1 MPQEDKLILEKLFI
15 QALENHKKKN
25 FHNAKNIYKE
35 VLKKDPF
42 HLKACFNL
50 AILYNNLGN
59 FQKSIIYYEKV
70 LEIKPHE
77 FNACYNLGNIYKK
90 LKKNDKAKKLYKKV
104 IELQPK
110 NIAALNNLGNLSR
123 ELGEYQNAIRYFK
136 ELIKIKPNF
145 AIGYYNLGHLLK
157 EIGEYHEAIEY
168 FDKAVKIEPKNL
180 IFQWQSM
187 ITFPVIYKNF
197 EEIELSRTK
206 FKKKIK
212 VIDQLLN
219 SENKYT
225 KYDLENTINS
235 GTNFF
240 LHYQGKDD
248 LSLQK
253 QFANLIEQITQKVYP
268 QFNIK
273 IKKKKLDKKISV
285 GFISS
290 FFRDHTVSKL
300 FKNWILKLDDKKFDK
315 FTYYVSNNIDHV
327 TQKIK
332 NNSKLF
338 FSENVEELISQIS
351 ADSIDVIIYLD
362 IGMEPKIQ
370 ILSSLRLASLQFNT
384 WGHPVTSGFKNID
397 FFLSSELME
406 ANDSKKYFSEK
417 LIKMPQ
423 LGIDYDFPD
432 LSNTK
437 EPELS
442 KSTKSTIF
450 LNLQSLFKLLPQD
463 DHIYLDIIKKNPN
476 CYFWFIEGI
485 KDPMN
490 LVFKDRI
497 SKRFQDEGYD
507 FKKYFYFHPRC
518 SNNEFLGLI
527 KKSDI
532 ILDSLN
538 WSGGNTSL
546 EAISLNKPII
556 TLPSNFMRG
565 RHTYGILKILGIE
578 ETIAN
583 SKKNYI
589 EIALKLASDI
599 NFRNEVIK
607 KIKINKKKLFN
618 NEKSVTFLE
627 KVITSE
633 YYKKNNIKVKG

>member
-1 MPQEDKLILEKLFI
+1 M
-15 QALENHKKKN
+15 
-25 FHNAKNIYKE
+25 
-35 VLKKDPF
+35 
-42 HLKACFNL
+42 
-50 AILYNNLGN
+50 
-59 FQKSIIYYEKV
+59 
-70 LEIKPHE
+70 
-77 FNACYNLGNIYKK
+77 
-90 LKKNDKAKKLYKKV
+90 
-104 IELQPK
+104 
-110 NIAALNNLGNLSR
+110 
-123 ELGEYQNAIRYFK
+123 
-136 ELIKIKPNF
+136 
-145 AIGYYNLGHLLK
+145 
-157 EIGEYHEAIEY
+157 
-168 FDKAVKIEPKNL
+168 
-180 IFQWQSM
+180 
-187 ITFPVIYKNF
+187 
-197 EEIELSRTK
+197 
-206 FKKKIK
+206 
-212 VIDQLLN
+212 
-219 SENKYT
+219 
-225 KYDLENTINS
+225 
-235 GTNFF
+235 
-240 LHYQGKDD
+240 
-248 LSLQK
+248 
-253 QFANLIEQITQKVYP
+253 
-268 QFNIK
+268 
-273 IKKKKLDKKISV
+273 
-285 GFISS
+285 
-290 FFRDHTVSKL
+290 
-300 FKNWILKLDDKKFDK
+300 DDKKFDK

-338 FSENVEELISQIS
+338 FSENVEELIAQIS
-351 ADSIDVIIYLD
+351 ADSIDALIYLD

-432 LSNTK
+432 LSNIK

-442 KSTKSTIF
+442 KITKSTIF

-546 EAISLNKPII
+546 EAVSLNKPII

-565 RHTYGILKILGIE
+565 RHTYGILKILVIE
-578 ETIAN
+578 
-583 SKKNYI
+583 
-589 EIALKLASDI
+589 
-599 NFRNEVIK
+599 
-607 KIKINKKKLFN
+607 
-618 NEKSVTFLE
+618 
-627 KVITSE
+627 
-633 YYKKNNIKVKG
+633 